1 MLYNNNGDKMK
12 IKSIKKQ
19 ANKYKIIL
27 EDNTIITTYDDIIIK
42 NNILYK
48 KELDEDLI
56 KKIEQENNYY
66 EAYNKIIKY
75 IKTKLRSEFEIKKY
89 MNKLEINESDKIKIL
104 EKLKIAKLI
113 DDKFYAKAY
122 IHDRISLSNE
132 GPYKIKESLLKECID
147 ENIINQELE
156 TLDKNEIKQK
166 LKKLILKKLKTNH
179 KYSENMFKQ
188 KILNYFINL
197 GYDRNEIIEIIDN
210 EKIDDNEII
219 KKEYD
224 KLYNKLKQ
232 KYNDYELNIKIKQKL
247 YQKGFKIEEINKI
260 LN

>member
-1 MLYNNNGDKMK
+1 MK
-12 IKSIKKQ
+12 IKTIKKQ

-27 EDNTIITTYDDIIIK
+27 EDNTIIITYDDIIIK

-56 KKIEQENNYY
+56 KRIEEENNYY
-66 EAYNKIIKY
+66 EAYNKTIKY

-89 MNKLEINESDKIKIL
+89 ISKLEINENDKTEIL
-104 EKLKIAKLI
+104 EKLKTEKLI
-113 DDKFYAKAY
+113 DDKFYVKAY
-122 IHDRISLSNE
+122 IHDRIELSNE
-132 GPYKIKESLLKECID
+132 GPNKIKESLLKEYID

-156 TLDKNEIKQK
+156 TIDKRQIKEK
-166 LKKLILKKLKTNH
+166 LEKLILKKLKTNH
-179 KYSENMFKQ
+179 KYSGNMFKQ

-197 GYDRNEIIEIIDN
+197 GYDKSDINEIIDKN
-210 EKIDDNEII
+210 QIDDNEII

-232 KYNDYELNIKIKQKL
+232 KYNDYELNLKIKQKL
-247 YQKGFKIEEINKI
+247 YQKGFKIEEINKM
-260 LN
+260 LK